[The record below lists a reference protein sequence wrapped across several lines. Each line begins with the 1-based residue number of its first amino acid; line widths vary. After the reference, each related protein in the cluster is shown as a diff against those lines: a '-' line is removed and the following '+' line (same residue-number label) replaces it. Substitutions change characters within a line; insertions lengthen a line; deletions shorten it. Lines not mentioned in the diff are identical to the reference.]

1 MHMRDLE
8 LDLLRAFVAVAD
20 AGSFTAAADT
30 VGRSQSAVSQ
40 KIRRLEDLIGHPIF
54 DRNSRSL
61 ALTGAGGQLL
71 IGARRLLDLND
82 DVIRSLHVPETTG
95 RLRVGICEDF
105 VPLQLSRLLAR
116 FLRLHP
122 GVQLDVNTSL
132 THSLLREFE
141 AGNLDLVIATRELKE
156 RGRVIWREPMV
167 WFAASDFRL
176 DPEQPVP
183 LVLLQPPCSYRELMF
198 TTLDAARQ
206 AWVTACTVSS
216 LTGVQAAVAGG
227 LGITL
232 LGRSFIQDGMQ
243 IIDAPKHWPPLPM
256 TEIIVLGE
264 DTAEKSLARPLLEFL
279 VEGMRMPSLP
289 QSG

>member
-1 MHMRDLE
+1 MRDLE

-132 THSLLREFE
+132 THSQWSGSQRPTSGSIRNSQCRSSFSSHL
-141 AGNLDLVIATRELKE
+141 AVIASSCSRHSTR
-156 RGRVIWREPMV
+156 RGRR
-167 WFAASDFRL
+167 
-176 DPEQPVP
+176 
-183 LVLLQPPCSYRELMF
+183 
-198 TTLDAARQ
+198 
-206 AWVTACTVSS
+206 
-216 LTGVQAAVAGG
+216 G
-227 LGITL
+227 
-232 LGRSFIQDGMQ
+232 
-243 IIDAPKHWPPLPM
+243 
-256 TEIIVLGE
+256 
-264 DTAEKSLARPLLEFL
+264 
-279 VEGMRMPSLP
+279 
-289 QSG
+289 